1 MMYISSISVWIEVV
15 YNNVKKTRFSSWLLV
30 VDRSGL
36 AAAVGHSVEF
46 DNWRKNFNSRICA
59 GQSDRFRANG
69 CNQSIN
75 HDALYYIAHR
85 ATDVQRGSLKPQW
98 VIGET
103 LKRISTISEWVSSPT
118 KRSENLKSNRNVGIS
133 SIRDTKRQ
141 KNQLNPN
148 RIDPRRDAQVLT

>member
-15 YNNVKKTRFSSWLLV
+15 YNNVKRHVFPVGCWLWIDLAPQYV
-30 VDRSGL
+30 RL

-75 HDALYYIAHR
+75 HDALYYIALAGNR
-85 ATDVQRGSLKPQW
+85 C
-98 VIGET
+98 
-103 LKRISTISEWVSSPT
+103 STGLFKAPMGNWKDSSD
-118 KRSENLKSNRNVGIS
+118 
-133 SIRDTKRQ
+133 SIPVR
-141 KNQLNPN
+141 
-148 RIDPRRDAQVLT
+148 